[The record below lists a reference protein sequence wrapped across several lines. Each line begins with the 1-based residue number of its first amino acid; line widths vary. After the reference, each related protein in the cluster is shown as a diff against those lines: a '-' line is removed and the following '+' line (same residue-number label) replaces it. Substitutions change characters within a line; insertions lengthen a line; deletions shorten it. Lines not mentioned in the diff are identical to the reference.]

1 MNEINIQNE
10 INTRISAILSKSFD
24 ISKTQRYVDFLGSEF
39 VIPNMLNITMNIFNK
54 KFTTYADYQEYMSL
68 EKINISELLEIFQE
82 EISSLRIQSVAS
94 VSDIFFDNEHV
105 KDSIKFND
113 NKLEMHNFHEH
124 KRIMKEFFVFHSGW
138 CYKINE
144 EDGRGN
150 LINYYRHATFL
161 NHEFFRSAYSG
172 KVELFKDELYKKSL
186 CESLNKFSNL
196 DLKESDITEDSISKI
211 GDNLKMLFY

>member
-1 MNEINIQNE
+1 MNETNIQYE
-10 INTRISAILSKSFD
+10 MNTRIRALLSKSFN

-39 VIPNMLNITMNIFNK
+39 VIPNMLNITMNIFDK

-68 EKINISELLEIFQE
+68 EKINISEFLEIFQE
-82 EISSLRIQSVAS
+82 GISSLRLQSIVS

-105 KDSIKFND
+105 KDSIEFDD
-113 NKLEMHNFHEH
+113 NELEKYNFYEH
-124 KRIMKEFFVFHSGW
+124 KRIMKEFFVFHEGW

-144 EDGRGN
+144 EDGNGN
-150 LINYYRHATFL
+150 SINYYRHATFF
-161 NHEFFRSAYSG
+161 NSEFFRAAYSG
-172 KVELFKDELYKKSL
+172 KVELFKDEPYKKSL

-196 DLKESDITEDSISKI
+196 ELKESDITEDSISKI